1 MVVFPERL
9 LQLRKLHQKTQKQ
22 MADELG
28 INVNTYA
35 SYERE
40 TRNANAFF
48 FVKVSQIFDV
58 SVDYLLGLS
67 DIPKVQTNEELEKRT
82 GICENAYRKYSV
94 SLPKREVSKWH
105 VHKRKDWS
113 TFLWMWTFSRIAR
126 SRF

>member
-67 DIPKVQTNEELEKRT
+67 DIPKVQTNEELEKENRYLRERLQEIQRIIT
-82 GICENAYRKYSV
+82 ETRGI
-94 SLPKREVSKWH
+94 
-105 VHKRKDWS
+105 
-113 TFLWMWTFSRIAR
+113 
-126 SRF
+126 